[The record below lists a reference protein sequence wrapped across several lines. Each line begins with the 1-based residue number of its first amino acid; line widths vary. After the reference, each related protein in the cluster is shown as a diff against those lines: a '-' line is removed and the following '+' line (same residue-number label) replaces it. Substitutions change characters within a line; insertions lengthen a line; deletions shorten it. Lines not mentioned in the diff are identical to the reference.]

1 MPYPV
6 LVSPVCHFL
15 LIDTDC
21 ACNGLFS
28 YVCIQRTYKLCK
40 HHKLC
45 KHQKLLRC
53 FIQAQKL
60 TSRLHSGCLD
70 YAKCIW
76 LKKKKCQI
84 SASRVDFAADFT
96 LCIPWA
102 MFRIG
107 GSELSDPQ
115 HVLFYGGRVRDL
127 AADFTLSK
135 G

>member
-1 MPYPV
+1 M
-6 LVSPVCHFL
+6 L
-15 LIDTDC
+15 
-21 ACNGLFS
+21 G
-28 YVCIQRTYKLCK
+28 LCK
-40 HHKLC
+40 MHMV
-45 KHQKLLRC
+45 
-53 FIQAQKL
+53 
-60 TSRLHSGCLD
+60 
-70 YAKCIW
+70 
-76 LKKKKCQI
+76 KKKKCQI

-115 HVLFYGGRVRDL
+115 HVLFFGGRVRDL